1 MSNAASPTLPTP
13 APFVVAPSY
22 RTYALSL
29 LLGIYTLNF
38 LDRQIVNILAEPIK
52 QELGLQDWQL
62 GMLTGLSFALFYT
75 VLGLPIARLAERGN
89 RVAIISVAV
98 AVWSAFTVACGL
110 AQSFTQ
116 LLLARIGVGVGEAGC
131 TPPAHSLIT
140 DYTPKEKRASALA
153 FYSMGVPIGSLLG
166 LAMGAVIADQ
176 FGWRVAFLV
185 AGLPGLLLAAVA
197 WFTLKEPRKAAAA
210 ASTVGAET
218 APSFGEALRE
228 LRSKKTFW
236 RVAMAAALISFIG
249 YAHVAFFGSFFLR
262 VHGPALE
269 GLADRVGGALGMELG
284 ALGFLGP
291 ALGLMIGLSGAL
303 GTWLGG
309 QIADRAAQKDI
320 RAYMS
325 VPALAVLAGLPF
337 FVAAMLVADPLWALL
352 LLVLPTLFNS
362 LWYGP
367 VYAAVQGMVQ
377 PRTRATAVAVLLF
390 VVNLIGLG
398 LGPLLVG
405 LLSDALAVSM
415 GPADGLRWAIIL
427 SGLIGVLVAG
437 FFWSARGSVR
447 EEMVS

>member
-1 MSNAASPTLPTP
+1 
-13 APFVVAPSY
+13 
-22 RTYALSL
+22 
-29 LLGIYTLNF
+29 
-38 LDRQIVNILAEPIK
+38 
-52 QELGLQDWQL
+52 
-62 GMLTGLSFALFYT
+62 
-75 VLGLPIARLAERGN
+75 
-89 RVAIISVAV
+89 
-98 AVWSAFTVACGL
+98 
-110 AQSFTQ
+110 
-116 LLLARIGVGVGEAGC
+116 VGEAGC

-166 LAMGAVIADQ
+166 LAMGAVVADQ
-176 FGWRVAFLV
+176 FGWRTAFLV

-197 WFTLKEPRKAAAA
+197 WITLKEPRKAAAA
-210 ASTVGAET
+210 AAANAPAET
-218 APSFGEALRE
+218 APTFGEALRE

-236 RVAMAAALISFIG
+236 RVTMAAALISFIG

-269 GLADRVGGALGMELG
+269 GLADRTGALFGVELG

-291 ALGLMIGLSGAL
+291 ALGIMIGVSGAL

-309 QIADRAAQKDI
+309 QVADRAARKDI

-325 VPALAVLAGLPF
+325 MPAIAVLCGLPF
-337 FVAAMLVADPLWALL
+337 FLAAMLAGDPLLALL
-352 LLVLPTLFNS
+352 LLAVPTLLNS

-405 LLSDALAVSM
+405 LLSDALAARM
-415 GPADGLRWAIIL
+415 GAAEGLRWAIII
-427 SGLIGVLVAG
+427 SGLIGLLVAG